1 MCTMSAMVTNTK
13 KSLYLGNVHPWDREN
28 ARNKCAM
35 YYPILIHT
43 LERVR
48 NLEGTK
54 KAANYIVYE
63 VAMECLLSRS

>member
-13 KSLYLGNVHPWDREN
+13 KISILMKCTSLDREN
-28 ARNKCAM
+28 VRNKYAM

-48 NLEGTK
+48 NFEGTK
-54 KAANYIVYE
+54 KIANYTVYE
-63 VAMECLLSRS
+63 VAMKCLLSRS